1 MFFGNVKKKVM
12 SYELFLP
19 SAGKSYEFLKR
30 LWGGN
35 SIELKKELFKD

>member
-12 SYELFLP
+12 SYELCLS

-30 LWGGN
+30 LWGGIQWN
-35 SIELKKELFKD
+35 